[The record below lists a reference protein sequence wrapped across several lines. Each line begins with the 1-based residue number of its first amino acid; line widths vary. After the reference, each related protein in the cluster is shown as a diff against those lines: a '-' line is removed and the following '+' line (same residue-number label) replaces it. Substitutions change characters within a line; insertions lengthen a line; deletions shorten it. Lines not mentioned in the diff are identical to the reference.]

1 MKKWGILFVALMMV
15 TSVLA
20 ACGNNKSNSNS
31 TEGSQG
37 ANNTAA
43 KKLIVGMSADFP
55 PYEFHIKNDKGEDEI
70 AGFDV
75 EIAKEIAKDLNM
87 QVEIKDMKFESLLNE
102 LESGRVD
109 LVISGLSPKPERL
122 KQIDMSQIYYKAEQS
137 IVSRTEDKDKYTTM
151 ESLEGLKIGVQKS
164 SIQEDIAKEI
174 PNAKLTSL
182 SKISEIVMQLTSGR
196 VDVAVLE
203 GPVAASFVKK
213 VDGIT
218 ITDAKPVTEDEGYVV
233 GVKKGNKEMLDQ
245 VNATLDRLLSDGS
258 IDKFVTEASELA
270 EK

>member
-1 MKKWGILFVALMMV
+1 MKKWGILVVALIMM

-20 ACGNNKSNSNS
+20 ACGNNKNESS
-31 TEGSQG
+31 TKEGTSSG
-37 ANNTAA
+37 NTT

-70 AGFDV
+70 VGFDV
-75 EIAKEIAKDLNM
+75 EIAKEIAKDLNAEL
-87 QVEIKDMKFESLLNE
+87 EIKDMKFESLLNE

-122 KQIDMSQIYYKAEQS
+122 KQIDMSKIYYKAEQS
-137 IVSRTEDKDKYTTM
+137 IVSRTADKDKYATM

-182 SKISEIVMQLTSGR
+182 AKISEIMMQLTSNR
-196 VDVAVLE
+196 VDVAVIE
-203 GPVAASFVKK
+203 GPVAESFVKK
-213 VDGIT
+213 IDGIT

-233 GVKKGNKEMLDQ
+233 GVKKGDTEMLDQ
-245 VNATLDRLLSDGS
+245 VNATLDRLIEAGS
-258 IDKFVTEASELA
+258 IDQFVTEASALA
-270 EK
+270 EQ